1 MSKIKVNDLI
11 KDFRRM
17 AEEHWAYEAGAEEEY
32 AVDCSGAFVWAYRQH
47 GKSIPHGSNR
57 IARTAVTGLHLV
69 AEGNVQPGMAAFK
82 GRYPGEAGYD
92 LPGAYQ
98 PGGAYHDGDAVD
110 YYHIGLVAEDGKH
123 VLNARSTADGFVV
136 SDIREGWS
144 FVGFLNDV
152 DYGEEPVEPEPVPDP
167 EPAAEEYRV
176 TGGRLNLRSKPEKHA
191 PAIRSLADGEIVT
204 RIAMDGEW
212 MKVKAGRETGYA
224 MAQYLEPVGGDSGGA
239 VVVPGDAGG
248 EYITVPKEAWEALK
262 TAFDVF
268 ADASVAAGVL
278 SDE

>member
-1 MSKIKVNDLI
+1 MSKIKVTDLI

-144 FVGFLNDV
+144 FVGLLNDV
-152 DYGEEPVEPEPVPDP
+152 DYGEEPVEPEPVPTP
-167 EPAAEEYRV
+167 GG
-176 TGGRLNLRSKPEKHA
+176 TGIYKVIGGGLRLRKGPGKHYETVKTI
-191 PAIRSLADGEIVT
+191 PDGSEV
-204 RIAMDGEW
+204 DVQ
-212 MKVKAGRETGYA
+212 KVVENGQWAYLKHGRESGYS
-224 MAQYLEPVGGDSGGA
+224 MMQFLEPVD
-239 VVVPGDAGG
+239 VTPEEPLPEDMD
-248 EYITVPKEAWEALK
+248 ILQAWNEFTQAMLRLQEALDK
-262 TAFDVF
+262 
-268 ADASVAAGVL
+268 AGL
-278 SDE
+278 I